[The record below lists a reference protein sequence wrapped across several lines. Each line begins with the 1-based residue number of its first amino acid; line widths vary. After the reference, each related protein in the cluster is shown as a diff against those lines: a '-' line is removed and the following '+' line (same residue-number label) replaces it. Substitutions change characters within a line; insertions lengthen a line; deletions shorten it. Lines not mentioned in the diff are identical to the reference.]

1 MAWEADPVGSSD
13 KTNADGISKPQKTAS
28 ASSQAQD
35 ELLRRTAALNL
46 KPNTKTPGTGVS
58 NAVFRPDAERK
69 RYVQVQSPAQ
79 AQPQP
84 QRVPA
89 PKQTPGA
96 GRPLDQ
102 SPRAKS
108 SSPMSSS
115 GKRRRLRGSN
125 GGRHSGPWQELPAGL
140 PLPLAPKCWLRQE
153 PFSWRPPCLR
163 DRNR

>member
-96 GRPLDQ
+96 GQPTGPKPEGKVIKPDVQQWKTPAPKGFQWRTALGALARTAG
-102 SPRAKS
+102 RA
-108 SSPMSSS
+108 
-115 GKRRRLRGSN
+115 
-125 GGRHSGPWQELPAGL
+125 AVA
-140 PLPLAPKCWLRQE
+140 LAPKCWLRQE